1 MGLPISDDYLYETFE
16 IDRPE
21 DYKQRKKEIAERKEA
36 ERQMAQ
42 KLTERLNGK
51 DDNAGNEDRQD
62 DEEHSDK
69 AKSKFSNRIR
79 DFFGVAPQ
87 DGA

>member
-1 MGLPISDDYLYETFE
+1 
-16 IDRPE
+16 
-21 DYKQRKKEIAERKEA
+21 
-36 ERQMAQ
+36 MAQ

-51 DDNAGNEDRQD
+51 DNNAGNEEKQD
-62 DEEHSDK
+62 DEEHSDNKIK
-69 AKSKFSNRIR
+69 AKFSNRIR